1 MNNSSLRI
9 LITGGAGFI
18 GSHLVDTLAREGH
31 QVSIVDDLSS
41 GRRDQVN
48 PLARFY
54 DMSVTSPELNTVIQQ
69 ERPQVVIHHAAQLD
83 VRFSVSNPEKDA
95 QINVLGS
102 LNLLEASI
110 KWEVERFIFASSGGA
125 MYGEPHQFPC
135 SEENPIE
142 PLSPYGAAKA
152 TVETYLHYY
161 RQVHGL
167 KSFAL
172 RYANVY
178 GPRQDPHGEAGII
191 AIFTLAFLE
200 GRTPIIF
207 GDGEQVRDFV
217 YVDDVVAANLAC
229 LTSDKPGSYN
239 IGTGEGTSVNKI
251 ASVLK
256 ALTKSQLRPKHIE
269 AKLGE
274 VYRIALNAN
283 YAERNLN
290 WTPNVKLVE
299 GLTRTVEYFKH
310 RQPAS

>member
-18 GSHLVDTLAREGH
+18 GSHLVDTLTQEGH
-31 QVSIVDDLSS
+31 QVSVVDDLSS
-41 GRRDQVN
+41 GHRNQVSS
-48 PLARFY
+48 LARFY
-54 DMSVTSPELNTVIQQ
+54 DISITNPELSTVMQQ

-102 LNLLEASI
+102 LNLLETSI
-110 KWEVERFIFASSGGA
+110 KCNVERFIFASSGGA
-125 MYGEPHQFPC
+125 MYGEPRQFPC

-217 YVDDVVAANLAC
+217 YVDDVVAANVAC
-229 LTSDKPGSYN
+229 LTSNKPGSYN

-251 ASVLK
+251 AATLQE
-256 ALTKSQLRPKHIE
+256 LTKSPLQPNYSE

-290 WTPNVKLVE
+290 WTPRVKLTE
-299 GLTRTVEYFKH
+299 GLMHTVEYFKSH
-310 RQPAS
+310 QPAS

>member
-18 GSHLVDTLAREGH
+18 GSHLVDTLVREGH

-125 MYGEPHQFPC
+125 MYGEPRQFPC

-200 GRTPIIF
+200 GRAPIIF

-217 YVDDVVAANLAC
+217 YVDDVVAANTAC
-229 LTSDKPGSYN
+229 LTSNKPGSYN

-251 ASVLK
+251 TSILK
-256 ALTKSQLRPKHIE
+256 ELIKSQLQPKYVE

-299 GLTRTVEYFKH
+299 GLTRTVEYFKN